1 MPIREILSQQVL
13 PPLTPSP
20 EPSTSQDWE
29 FAVRGLEGIT
39 SATTTIPFATR
50 VLCLQFSSISEAAP
64 YCFSKQ
70 DKRINE
76 TGGFFD
82 GFEPTQDGKVYTF
95 FHGVRRGLTY
105 PHLLDLLHT
114 ALEYDPNARPVRI
127 KAADLPQE

>member
-1 MPIREILSQQVL
+1 MPIREIFSQQVL

-39 SATTTIPFATR
+39 PATTSISFATR
-50 VLCLQFSSISEAAP
+50 VLCLQFSSTKDAAP
-64 YCFSKQ
+64 YCFSNQ
-70 DKRINE
+70 SNRINE

-82 GFEPTQDGKVYTF
+82 GFEQTQDGKVYTF
-95 FHGVRRGLTY
+95 FHGVENKLKY
-105 PHLLDLLHT
+105 PHLLDRLQT
-114 ALEYDPNARPVRI
+114 ALQYDPEARTIRI